1 MNGAQRIGAELV
13 MLFRR
18 EADAI
23 EELKRVRSM
32 IGNMLRDV
40 REMPP
45 DALYVHTGE
54 MPAVTPEVDPRTLPC
69 LNFFGSPVS
78 WAHPSCAVREHEDPH
93 IVLPEGTA
101 TPEVDLAE
109 RFEERRIV
117 PMRPDHPDGG
127 STFALNPLMTAVT
140 EQLPAP
146 VSCPRHSGQDCP
158 ELHPHLHLADGSV
171 TRIRDL

>member
-23 EELKRVRSM
+23 EELKRVRAM

-54 MPAVTPEVDPRTLPC
+54 MPAVTPE
-69 LNFFGSPVS
+69 
-78 WAHPSCAVREHEDPH
+78 
-93 IVLPEGTA
+93 PE
-101 TPEVDLAE
+101 PEE
-109 RFEERRIV
+109 RFEERRIM
-117 PMRPDHPDGG
+117 PMRPDHLDGG
-127 STFALNPLMTAVT
+127 STFALNPLMTAIT

-146 VSCPRHSGQDCP
+146 VSCPRLAGQDCP

-171 TRIRDL
+171 TKIRDL